1 MELIKNLN
9 WRYATKKFD
18 ATKKVSEENIELM
31 KEAIRLSASS
41 YGLQPYKVL
50 IITNDEIR
58 KQLQPH
64 SWGQSQIVDSS
75 HLFVFCSQLDLTE
88 ENVDDYIQLKSDSQ
102 NIPVENLGGYGD
114 FMKTKMKEK
123 SKEEIGYWT
132 AKQAYIALGNLFV
145 ACAELGIDSCPI
157 EGFEPPKYDEILGL
171 NAKGLTAAVVM
182 AVGYRSE
189 EDANAKMPKFRKTK
203 KDLFERIT

>member
-1 MELIKNLN
+1 MELIKNLH

-31 KEAIRLSASS
+31 KESIRLSASS
-41 YGLQPYKVL
+41 YGLQPYKILV
-50 IITNDEIR
+50 ITNDEVR

-88 ENVDDYIQLKSDSQ
+88 ENVDNYLKLKSDNQ
-102 NIPVENLGGYGD
+102 NIPLENLSGYGD
-114 FMKTKMKEK
+114 FMKMKMKEK

-132 AKQAYIALGNLFV
+132 AKQAYIALGSLFV
-145 ACAELGIDSCPI
+145 ACAELDVDSCPI
-157 EGFEPPKYDEILGL
+157 EGFVPSEYDKILGL
-171 NAKGLTAAVVM
+171 RNQGLTAAVVM

-189 EDANAKMPKFRKTK
+189 EDTNAKMPKFRKSK
-203 KDLFERIT
+203 EDLFENIN